1 MNPKYKKILYRKHHQ
16 SSKRKHMSLQE
27 RAAQFSPF
35 AALVGYED
43 QIEDTNRFHQ
53 EKIELGESDLEE
65 LNTKINILISNLKD
79 HPFIDI
85 VYYHPQNEKYEGKS
99 GNVLRIDEIHKV
111 LLFKD
116 GTKIELDSILQ
127 IDIK

>member
-1 MNPKYKKILYRKHHQ
+1 
-16 SSKRKHMSLQE
+16 MSLQE

-43 QIEDTNRFHQ
+43 QIEDTNRFRQ

-85 VYYHPQNEKYEGKS
+85 VYYHPENEKYEGKS